1 LENWENEKN
10 DRFCCVFFYN
20 ELTGKKG
27 GKENWRM
34 TLENVELGQPLTR
47 IINIIIITREQ
58 TTATGMDL
66 GRWFILDS
74 QTHERFSME

>member
-10 DRFCCVFFYN
+10 DRFFSYFYN
-20 ELTGKKG
+20 ELTGRKV

-34 TLENVELGQPLTR
+34 RLENVELNQPLTG

-74 QTHERFSME
+74 HTHERFSME

>member
-10 DRFCCVFFYN
+10 DRFCCYFYN
-20 ELTGKKG
+20 ELTGRKG

-34 TLENVELGQPLTR
+34 RLENVELNQPLTR
-47 IINIIIITREQ
+47 IINIIITREQ
-58 TTATGMDL
+58 TTATGMNL

-74 QTHERFSME
+74 HAHERFSME